1 MAAPVSIEKSTID
14 RAELGELAVR
24 MFEPADVPLIEA
36 MSADL
41 SARSLAQRFF
51 VGTPYIPRA
60 MLRQLGQVD
69 HVAQEA
75 VIAQVGA
82 RVVGLAQYVR
92 SRTATDRA
100 EFAVM
105 VADRWQFAGIGRRLV
120 GLLAQ
125 LAVGRGITQFEANVL
140 VENLPARRMVA
151 AHWPAVVPAQ
161 DEDSLHYLLPLR
173 EVLAAAVA

>member
-1 MAAPVSIEKSTID
+1 MAASISSRKSTIV
-14 RAELGELAVR
+14 RTSFGELTFRV
-24 MFEPADVPLIEA
+24 FEPVDVPLIEA
-36 MSADL
+36 MSADF

-51 VGTPYIPRA
+51 AGTPAIPRA
-60 MLRQLGQVD
+60 MLRQLGEVD
-69 HVAQEA
+69 HVAHEA

-92 SRTATDRA
+92 SRCAADRA

-125 LAVGRGITQFEANVL
+125 LAVSRGITDFEADVL
-140 VENLPARRMVA
+140 VDNLPARRMVA
-151 AHWPAVVPAQ
+151 AHWPAVVPTT
-161 DEDSLHYLLPLR
+161 DEDCLHYLLPLR